1 MIPGNGTQ
9 TEGSGRGM
17 DSRAERQRV
26 LIAELRSAHGWV
38 TARELAA
45 RLGVTTRSVRAY
57 VRQINASALVPLV
70 ISDQPGYRL
79 DPDAYREARAGVGRR
94 RGGYDSPEQRLYYIA
109 RYLVGHA
116 EGADVFDL
124 GEQLS
129 VSPATIEADLGRARE
144 LLREH
149 QLVIRRE
156 RDVVRIEGPER
167 QQRRLVRHLLLN
179 SGQAAPG
186 VALAAVDASHLQSR
200 LRRLHDRA
208 VAVLDESGLMVNEYA
223 LNDLL
228 LHLAIAADRIRSGHH
243 LSRAVPAHEQ
253 PVRDDD
259 VVWRAT
265 RGLAEVVAE
274 TFDVTLSPADVH
286 TLHTIL
292 ATRSNVAVELVEG
305 ISPQAMSITRDALR
319 ELSERFLL
327 DLYDE
332 ATVIGLALH
341 VQNLVARAQAGRSL
355 ETPLGP
361 DFRNLHPLIHEL
373 ALLFSHEIERRTGIE
388 VGSGEVDFLAFH
400 LGNQVQ
406 RQMTQGPPVTITC
419 VAPRYSDLHEQIAVR
434 LSRALQEQA
443 LVQDVITSLTYDW
456 TRLTSDLVVSVI
468 DLDPAPTVPVVRISP
483 FLTRDDLDHI
493 EAAVRAER
501 ARAARDKLRANLVS
515 LLDPNLFHRLEH
527 PIDKLEVLALMSATL
542 EREGYAGPGF
552 LADVLDREQRSPTAF
567 GGQFAIPHSLHMD
580 ALKTG
585 ISVLYSRT
593 PIPWADSHV
602 RLVLMFAV
610 SEDGRPVFRDVLD
623 ELIEVLNDPANIMTL
638 LEHTQDHHAFV
649 RSLMGLLAEEG

>member
-1 MIPGNGTQ
+1 
-9 TEGSGRGM
+9 M
-17 DSRAERQRV
+17 DSRAERQRA
-26 LIAELRSAHGWV
+26 LIAELRSAQGWV

-45 RLGVTTRSVRAY
+45 RLGVTPRSVRAY
-57 VRQINASALVPLV
+57 VRQVNAAAEVTLVL
-70 ISDQPGYRL
+70 SDQSGYRL
-79 DPDAYREARAGVGRR
+79 DQDAYRRVRSRGGQRR
-94 RGGYDSPEQRLYYIA
+94 HGYDSPEQRLYYIA

-116 EGADVFDL
+116 EGADVFEL
-124 GEQLS
+124 GEQLT

-149 QLVIRRE
+149 QLFIRRE
-156 RDVVRIEGPER
+156 RDLVRIEGPER

-179 SGQAAPG
+179 SGRAASG
-186 VALAAVDASHLQSR
+186 VGLAAVDTPRMQSR

-208 VAVLDESGLMVNEYA
+208 VTVLDTAGLRVNEYA

-243 LSRAVPAHEQ
+243 LTRAASVPGAGDQ
-253 PVRDDD
+253 LDD
-259 VVWRAT
+259 VVWSAT
-265 RGLAEVVAE
+265 RRLAAVVAE
-274 TFDVTLSPADVH
+274 TFDVELSPADVH

-292 ATRSNVAVELVEG
+292 ATRSNVAVEVLEG
-305 ISPQAMSITRDALR
+305 IDPQAMEITRDALR
-319 ELSERFLL
+319 EVSERFLL

-341 VQNLVARAQAGRSL
+341 VQNLVARARAGRSL
-355 ETPLGP
+355 DTPLGP

-373 ALLFSHEIERRTGIE
+373 ALLFSHEIEHRAGIE

-419 VAPRYSDLHEQIAVR
+419 IAPRYSDLHDQVAQRIS
-434 LSRALQEQA
+434 LALQDRA
-443 LVQDVITSLTYDW
+443 VVQDVVTSLTFDW
-456 TRLTSDLVVSVI
+456 SGLTSDLVVSVI
-468 DLDPAPTVPVVRISP
+468 DLDPAPAVPVVRISP
-483 FLTRDDLDHI
+483 FLTRDDLDRI
-493 EAAVRAER
+493 ETAVRTER

-527 PIDKLEVLALMSATL
+527 PADKLDVLTVMSATL

-552 LADVLDREQRSPTAF
+552 LDDVLDREQRSPTAF

-580 ALKTG
+580 AIKTG
-585 ISVLYSRT
+585 ISVLVSRT
-593 PIPWADSHV
+593 PIPWAGSHV

-610 SEDGRPVFRDVLD
+610 SEDGRAVFRDVLD
-623 ELIEVLNDPANIMTL
+623 ELIDVLNNPAHITTL
-638 LEHTQDHHAFV
+638 LEHAQDHHAFV
-649 RSLMGLLAEEG
+649 RSLMGLLDDQR